1 MAAIFTANNAVNN
14 MWIHEH
20 QNWTDFTWDAEALSP
35 KLADIR
41 HRQGRLLGRMEGL
54 GFELK
59 REASLTTLTHDVVK
73 SSAIEGEVLNPEEV
87 RSSIAR
93 RLGMDIAGLIPAS
106 RNVEGI
112 VEVLL
117 DATQSF
123 FRPLTKDRLFG
134 WHSALFPTGRSGM
147 QKITVGNWR
156 TLDAGP
162 MQVISGPTGR
172 EKVHFEAPSAD
183 RLENE
188 MTTFLTWLDQKI
200 DLDPVLKAGIAHLWF
215 VTIHPFE
222 DGNGRIA
229 RAIGD
234 MALARADNTP
244 DRFYSLSSQIETE
257 RKSYY
262 DHLESQQ
269 RGTPDI
275 TAWLEWFLDCLG
287 RAISNAEQ
295 TLGKVLFKAQLWNR
309 INETPVNERQRL
321 VINRML
327 ENDFIGH
334 MNTSKYAKL
343 SKCSNDTALRDIQ
356 ELKSRGIFIQNENGG
371 RSTSYRLPDSPD
383 T

>member
-1 MAAIFTANNAVNN
+1 

-20 QNWTDFTWDAEALSP
+20 QNWTKFTWDIEALSP
-35 KLADIR
+35 KLSDIR

-59 REASLTTLTHDVVK
+59 REASLTTLTNDVVN
-73 SSAIEGEVLNPEEV
+73 SSAIEGEMLNPEEV

-93 RLGMDIAGLIPAS
+93 RLGIDIAGLIPAS

-112 VEVLL
+112 VEIML
-117 DATQSF
+117 DATQNF
-123 FRPLTKDRLFG
+123 FSPLTKDRLFG

-147 QKITVGNWR
+147 HRITVGSWR
-156 TLDAGP
+156 TLEAGP
-162 MQVISGPTGR
+162 MQVISGATGR
-172 EKVHFEAPSAD
+172 ERVHFEAPSAD

-188 MTTFLTWLDQKI
+188 MAPFLAWLDQKI

-262 DHLESQQ
+262 DHLENQQ

-275 TAWLEWFLDCLG
+275 TAWLVWFLDCLG

-295 TLGKVLFKAQLWNR
+295 TLSKVLFKAQLWNK

-334 MNTSKYAKL
+334 MNTSKYAKFA
-343 SKCSNDTALRDIQ
+343 KCSNDTALRDIQ
-356 ELKSRGIFIQNENGG
+356 ELKARGIFIQNESGG
-371 RSTSYRLPDSPD
+371 RSTSYRLPENSDSIIKY
-383 T
+383 